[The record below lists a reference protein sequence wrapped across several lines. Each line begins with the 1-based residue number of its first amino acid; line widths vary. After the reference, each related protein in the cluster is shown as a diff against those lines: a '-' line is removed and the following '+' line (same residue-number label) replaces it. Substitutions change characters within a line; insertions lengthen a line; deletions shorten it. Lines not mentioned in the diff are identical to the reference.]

1 MCLCNSRVK
10 TPYCGKPGCEGPNSR
25 LAEHRKECDLLGGW
39 HSCRCADLNKR
50 DKAWEKACLLI
61 IDHCVPPEMYPSAR
75 SLLNVTV
82 QELRKV

>member
-1 MCLCNSRVK
+1 
-10 TPYCGKPGCEGPNSR
+10 
-25 LAEHRKECDLLGGW
+25 
-39 HSCRCADLNKR
+39 
-50 DKAWEKACLLI
+50 LI